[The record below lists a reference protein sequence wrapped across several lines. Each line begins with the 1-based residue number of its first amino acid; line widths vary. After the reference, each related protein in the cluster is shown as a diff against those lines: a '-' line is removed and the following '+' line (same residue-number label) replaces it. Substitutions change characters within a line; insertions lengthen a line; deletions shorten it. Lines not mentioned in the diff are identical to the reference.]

1 MPRLPFGGRGFTFYR
16 DKYIINPMKTSI
28 EIANLTKKRIDP
40 DLVKKVVGKT
50 VKLAQ
55 VDLSGLNISV
65 VFVSEAE
72 SRKINWKY
80 RKKKKSTDVL
90 SFNLDSGYNKNR
102 KAIEGEL
109 MLCPNVIAKN
119 ARESKVNFSRELAFV
134 LAHGVLHILGWR
146 HGKKMYNL
154 QDEVAFNF

>member
-1 MPRLPFGGRGFTFYR
+1 MPCLPFVGRGFTFGAFA
-16 DKYIINPMKTSI
+16 DIINSMKTSI

-40 DLVKKVVGKT
+40 DLVKKIMRKT

-65 VFVSEAE
+65 VFVSEVE
-72 SRKINWKY
+72 IRKINWKY
-80 RKKKKSTDVL
+80 RQKKKSTDVL

-102 KAIEGEL
+102 KVLEGEL
-109 MLCPNVIAKN
+109 VLCPNVIAKN
-119 ARESKVNFSRELAFV
+119 ARESKVNFSRELTFV

-154 QDEVAFNF
+154 QDEVASNS